1 MDEYLQKYLDGELTE
16 AEASAF
22 TRALADDPKLDAE
35 LRGYERMLATAAE
48 GAYADPSSGFTDQVM
63 DRVAAPG
70 LSVRPSRRSFR
81 WFAGESRPWGL
92 RAALA
97 AGFVLVFMVG
107 YLAPRPDDASPG
119 SGLSETYRSTQ
130 AAVVMPVAE
139 RLARLVYAPEN
150 PEIESVSVAGT
161 FNGWDPG
168 LTTMTRHGD
177 VWVVQILLPPQTYEY
192 MFVEDGER
200 WVTDPLAPQTRD
212 DGFGRKNAVL
222 DLEI

>member
-1 MDEYLQKYLDGELTE
+1 MDEYIQKYLDGDLSEDE
-16 AEASAF
+16 AASFAK
-22 TRALADDPKLDAE
+22 ALAQDTALDAE
-35 LRGYERMLATAAE
+35 LRAYERMLATATQE
-48 GAYADPSSGFTDQVM
+48 HRRDPSPRFTDQVM
-63 DRVAAPG
+63 ERVSAPAPAP
-70 LSVRPSRRSFR
+70 VPSPGFARRLF
-81 WFAGESRPWGL
+81 GSRPWGL

-97 AGFVLVFMVG
+97 AGFVAVFMVG
-107 YLAPRPDDASPG
+107 YLAPRPDTSPPAPAG
-119 SGLSETYRSTQ
+119 PSGTTGVTQ
-130 AAVVMPVAE
+130 AAVVMPVAQ

-150 PEIESVSVAGT
+150 PEIGSVSVAGT
-161 FNGWDPG
+161 FNGWDPD

-222 DLEI
+222 DLQI